1 MLTWIDTL
9 GTDVKTIESWQ
20 ELRDKIDTG
29 VNFTKIQGPRGP
41 YWPLLDVECRAH
53 QSAIICYQLF
63 YFGSVKNYR
72 PGIET
77 GSDSCLDA

>member
-29 VNFTKIQGPRGP
+29 VNFTKIQASGPTR
-41 YWPLLDVECRAH
+41 PLLALIGC
-53 QSAIICYQLF
+53 
-63 YFGSVKNYR
+63 
-72 PGIET
+72 
-77 GSDSCLDA
+77 